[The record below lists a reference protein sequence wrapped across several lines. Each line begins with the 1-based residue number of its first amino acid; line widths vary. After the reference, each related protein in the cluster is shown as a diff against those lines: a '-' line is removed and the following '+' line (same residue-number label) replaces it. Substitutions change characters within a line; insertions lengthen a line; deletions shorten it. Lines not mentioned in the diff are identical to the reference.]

1 MGLFGVMTS
10 ITMEVKPMVIVK
22 VENDFS
28 YTVEDL
34 LYNPTALKRL
44 YEENWSLEI
53 FWFPFNSLSW
63 CQLIALFLFR
73 CPGEFSTTTG
83 V

>member
-10 ITMEVKPMVIVK
+10 ITMEVQPMTIVK

-34 LYNPTALKRL
+34 FYNPTTLEQL
-44 YEENWSLEI
+44 HEDNWSLEI
-53 FWFPFNSLSW
+53 FWFPYNSLSW
-63 CQLIALFLFR
+63 LELITLFSTQS
-73 CPGEFSTTTG
+73 PGKYSTTT
-83 V
+83 VV